1 MGKQKQKKKTTSMFT
16 GFNYNTAVKES
27 QKKAAAAK
35 KIADAKKLTDKK
47 ASDNKKA
54 KEDANKLTRTYGGT
68 SAVSGKTETKVESKA
83 KSNFN
88 YNTELAKKQ
97 MLDKEMRY
105 RNSDK
110 KTTDKKTTDKKT
122 TDKKGTGTIKAKTVI
137 DKNGKTVYSKDG
149 SKTVLNNKGKTVYS
163 KDGSKSIYN
172 SKGKTTYSK
181 DGSKTVLNKSGKTV
195 YNKDGSK
202 TTSNKN
208 GVKTYTAAEVA
219 ASKKLFDAKT
229 AALKKAAD
237 KTAADKKKAADPKT
251 KNGKEVKTVVESLI
265 RPKTPVSSNSGG
277 KGGGTG
283 TGGKGGG
290 TGTPV
295 VVKTPAKTVSQ
306 IWKEKT
312 GTEWSEAKKQGLS
325 DGSAKS
331 NLALLEKLKSGSLD
345 KDKQSPA
352 KMETVPAKMETVKA
366 TDMKISYNGPTK
378 LAGVGNEPIDNELID
393 KPGYGAKKKLGG
405 IMRKGGQVRKKRKK

>member
-1 MGKQKQKKKTTSMFT
+1 MGKQKQKKKTISMFT

-97 MLDKEMRY
+97 RLEKEMRNTNY
-105 RNSDK
+105 QKSKDK
-110 KTTDKKTTDKKT
+110 KTTDKKTTDK
-122 TDKKGTGTIKAKTVI
+122 TVI
-137 DKNGKTVYSKDG
+137 NKDGKTVYSKDG
-149 SKTVLNNKGKTVYS
+149 SKTVL
-163 KDGSKSIYN
+163 N

-229 AALKKAAD
+229 AADKKAAA
-237 KTAADKKKAADPKT
+237 KVASGKKVKA
-251 KNGKEVKTVVESLI
+251 VVESLI
-265 RPKTPVSSNSGG
+265 RPKTPV
-277 KGGGTG
+277 K
-283 TGGKGGG
+283 
-290 TGTPV
+290 TPV
-295 VVKTPAKTVSQ
+295 VVKPPVVKPPVVKTPTGKTVSE

-312 GTEWSEAKKQGLS
+312 GTSWSEAKKQGLT
-325 DGSAKS
+325 DGSMKA
-331 NLALLEKLKSGSLD
+331 NLALLAKLKSGSLD
-345 KDKQSPA
+345 KDKQPPA
-352 KMETVPAKMETVKA
+352 RMETVKA
-366 TDMKISYNGPTK
+366 TDMKVSSKSPTE
-378 LAGVGNEPIDNELID
+378 LAGVGDNKGFEQPTENELIN